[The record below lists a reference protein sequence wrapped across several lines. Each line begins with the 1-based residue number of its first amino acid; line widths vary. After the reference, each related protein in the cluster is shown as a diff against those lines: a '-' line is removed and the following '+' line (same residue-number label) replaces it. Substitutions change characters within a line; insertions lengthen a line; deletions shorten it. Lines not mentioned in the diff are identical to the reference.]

1 MCPTTSLRIVYLK
14 VNGTLTLEENISDF
28 MGVSQAFKA
37 YRSHVALKG
46 PEPRLPGLK
55 QFSPEQLFFV
65 SFANKFCVNYSKEGL
80 NKTLVSDDHSPGR
93 YRIIGVLSN
102 SEEFSQHFQ
111 CPVGSRMNPSIKC
124 KVLF

>member
-1 MCPTTSLRIVYLK
+1 LLIIK
-14 VNGTLTLEENISDF
+14 VNGTLTLEENISDL
-28 MGVSQAFKA
+28 MGVNQAFKA

-65 SFANKFCVNYSKEGL
+65 SFANKFCTNYSKKGL
-80 NKTLVSDDHSPGR
+80 NETLVSDTHSPER
-93 YRIIGVLSN
+93 YRIIGALSN